1 MLGPLFSE
9 GVVAREGLNRML
21 DAAKIR
27 VCPVVYMLEEKAG
40 KGHISVSVEIILVF
54 THVL

>member
-9 GVVAREGLNRML
+9 VEVAREGLNRML

-40 KGHISVSVEIILVF
+40 KGHTSVSVEIILVF

>member
-9 GVVAREGLNRML
+9 VEVAREGLNRML